1 MIRRISM
8 ALCGLSI
15 ALAGVGCATPPTAIT
30 TDPSGAFLAV
40 NGVGAGAA
48 PLNYTFDFNKQPI
61 YEVKASK
68 TGYFDSVISLRPDGA
83 GVTNGVLSLALPRD
97 EAFDQTTTTQATNRW
112 LKVEVAGKM
121 NQADAWQKIV
131 DSVTGRYSSIE
142 QMDNS
147 SGYLRSVAIS
157 RAFKHPV
164 YGEYT
169 IRTQFLGAVSS
180 RDPLVYKME
189 ILAQQSTSNGT
200 WVPYDRVFKEDA
212 QLLEELQARL
222 GTK

>member
-1 MIRRISM
+1 M
-8 ALCGLSI
+8 ALCGLCI

-30 TDPSGAFLAV
+30 TNPSGAFVAV
-40 NGVGAGAA
+40 NGVGAGAS
-48 PLNYTFDFNKQPI
+48 PVNYTFDFNKQPV
-61 YEVKASK
+61 YEVKATK
-68 TGYFDSVISLRPDGA
+68 TGYFDSDITLRPDSA
-83 GVTNGVLSLALPRD
+83 GISNGVLTMALPRD
-97 EAFDQTTTTQATNRW
+97 EAYEQTTTTEATNRW

-121 NQADAWQKIV
+121 TQADAWQKIV

-142 QMDNS
+142 QMDNA
-147 SGYLRSVAIS
+147 SGYLRSVAIA

-164 YGEYT
+164 NGEYT

-189 ILAQQSTSNGT
+189 ILAQQSTANGN

-212 QLLEELQARL
+212 QLLEEMQARL

>member
-1 MIRRISM
+1 M
-8 ALCGLSI
+8 
-15 ALAGVGCATPPTAIT
+15 
-30 TDPSGAFLAV
+30 
-40 NGVGAGAA
+40 
-48 PLNYTFDFNKQPI
+48 
-61 YEVKASK
+61 
-68 TGYFDSVISLRPDGA
+68 
-83 GVTNGVLSLALPRD
+83 
-97 EAFDQTTTTQATNRW
+97 DQS
-112 LKVEVAGKM
+112 
-121 NQADAWQKIV
+121 DAWQKIV

-147 SGYLRSVAIS
+147 SGYIRSVAIA
-157 RAFKHPV
+157 RTFKHPV

-180 RDPLVYKME
+180 RNPLVYKME
-189 ILAQQSTSNGT
+189 ILSQQSTSSGT